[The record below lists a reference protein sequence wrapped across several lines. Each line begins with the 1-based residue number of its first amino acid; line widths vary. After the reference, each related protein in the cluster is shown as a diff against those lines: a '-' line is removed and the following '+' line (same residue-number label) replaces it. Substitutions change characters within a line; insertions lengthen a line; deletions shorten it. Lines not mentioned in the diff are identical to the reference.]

1 MIKINYKKVIALALS
16 IILASCSNT
25 KSISSVSINQQ
36 VGPPTELTLEL
47 SGIKNKQGSILVYIH
62 DNQDSYYSDDNIY
75 TDSIS
80 FFRMK
85 KIKAVSSTMTIV
97 FDDIPAGRYAITSY
111 HDEDDDGRLD
121 RMFIPTGMPSEPYGS
136 TNGSVALLS
145 KGSFEEA
152 LIEVKGPK
160 TSVAIK
166 LLTHLEWIL

>member
-1 MIKINYKKVIALALS
+1 MIKVNDKMAIALALS
-16 IILASCSNT
+16 IIFSGCSNT
-25 KSISSVSINQQ
+25 NSTKPVSINQQ

-47 SGIKNKQGSILVYIH
+47 SGIKNEQGSILVYIH
-62 DNQDSYYSDDNIY
+62 DNRDSYYSDDNIFI
-75 TDSIS
+75 DSIS
-80 FFRMK
+80 FFRKK
-85 KIKAVSSTMTIV
+85 KIKAASSKMTIV
-97 FDDIPAGRYAITSY
+97 FDNIPEGRYAITSY

-121 RMFIPTGMPSEPYGS
+121 RMIIPTGMPSEPYGS

-152 LIEVKGPK
+152 LVEVKGPK